1 MVGADNNSKE
11 GTYLQR
17 KGNSMKEIRSYVDPL
32 HISRKLKTGSGEFI
46 YFSLNELAR
55 NFKWDM
61 SQMPITLKI
70 LLESIVRNM
79 DGHLI
84 TEEDVKNMGAWNRG
98 GSKEIPFMP
107 ARVIMQDFTGVP
119 ALVDLAVMRD
129 AISDL
134 GGDPERINPLIPVDL
149 IIDHSVQVD
158 WFASVR
164 ALQFNAE
171 MEFRR
176 NRERYEFLRWGAE
189 SFDNLKVVP
198 PATGI
203 CHQVNL
209 EYLANVVQTAE
220 SDNGAYVFP
229 DTLVGTDSHTT
240 MIDGIGVLGW
250 GVGGIEA
257 EAVILGQ
264 PYYMLIPDVIGFKL
278 YGRLNPG
285 TTPTD
290 IVLRVTERL
299 REYGV
304 VGKLVEFF
312 GPGLN
317 AMTVADRALVSN
329 MSPETGA
336 TALFFPV
343 DRQTLDYLEGSGRP
357 AELVQ
362 LVESYTKEQG
372 LFREDGGIDP
382 QFADVI
388 ELDLGTVEPS
398 VAGPSRPQDRISL
411 SKANTSIPGMLETAE
426 RERKEVHVALDG
438 RDTVLEDGSVVIA
451 AITSCTNTSNPTV
464 LIGAGLLA
472 KKAVQLG
479 LQVPSHVKTS
489 LAPGSKVVTRYLED
503 SGLIPYLEALGFHV
517 VGYGCTTCIG
527 NSGPLRDEISEVIRE
542 NNLIVASVLS
552 GNRNFEGRIHQD
564 VRASYLMSPV
574 LVVAY
579 ALAGTMNL
587 NLTTGPIGTDR
598 NGEDVFLND
607 IWPDEQEVQDAISAH
622 VSPSLFTGEYGNVYT
637 GNQTWNEVKITRAK
651 RYNWSE
657 KSTYIRK
664 PPFFDDMPAD
674 PPPAVPIENA
684 RVLVMLG
691 DMVTTDHIS
700 PAGSIQAESPAGR
713 WLIDSGVKPRD
724 FNSFGSRRGNH
735 EVMMRGTFGNIRI
748 RNMLV
753 PETEGGVTK
762 LFPSGAVLPI
772 YDAALQYMKRGVPL
786 VVVAGR
792 EYGAGSS
799 RDWAAK
805 GTLLLGV
812 KAVVAQSFERIH
824 RSNLIGMG
832 VLPVQF
838 MEGESASS
846 LGLTG
851 LELFTFD
858 PLEKPGQEL
867 RVVVQDDNGKKREF
881 TVKARIDTTVEL
893 DYYRNGGILHTVLRQ
908 MAGTQA

>member
-1 MVGADNNSKE
+1 MVE
-11 GTYLQR
+11 
-17 KGNSMKEIRSYVDPL
+17 MRSYSDPL
-32 HISRKLKTGSGEFI
+32 HITRELKTVSGI
-46 YFSLNELAR
+46 VRYFSLSELAR
-55 NFKWDM
+55 NLKWDI
-61 SQMPITLKI
+61 SRMPVTLKI
-70 LLESIVRNM
+70 LLESVVRNI
-79 DGHLI
+79 DGTLI
-84 TEEDVKNMGAWNRG
+84 TEEDVKRMGGWIEGATE
-98 GSKEIPFMP
+98 EIPFMP

-119 ALVDLAVMRD
+119 AIVDLAVMRD

-164 ALQFNAE
+164 ALDFNAE

-189 SFDNLKVVP
+189 SFDNLQVVP

-209 EYLANVVQTAE
+209 EYLAKVVQTAE
-220 SDNGAYVFP
+220 SEEGTYAFP

-264 PYYMLIPDVIGFKL
+264 PYYMLMPDVIGFKL
-278 YGRLNPG
+278 TGKLNPG

-290 IVLRVTERL
+290 IVLRVTEQL

-317 AMTVADRALVSN
+317 AMNVADRALVSN

-343 DRQTLDYLEGSGRP
+343 DWQTLIYLEGSGRSK
-357 AELVQ
+357 ELVG
-362 LVESYTKEQG
+362 LVESYTREQG

-382 QFADVI
+382 QFTDVI

-398 VAGPSRPQDRISL
+398 IAGPSRPQDRISL
-411 SKANTSIPGMLETAE
+411 SKAHTSIPGMLGKAK
-426 RERKEVHVALDG
+426 RDRKQVHLDLDG
-438 RDTVLEDGSVVIA
+438 RDISLEDGSVVIA

-464 LIGAGLLA
+464 LISAGLLA

-489 LAPGSKVVTRYLED
+489 LAPGSKVVTRYLEGA
-503 SGLIPYLEALGFHV
+503 GLMPYLEALGFHV

-527 NSGPLRDEISEVIRE
+527 NSGPLREEISAAVRE
-542 NNLIVASVLS
+542 NDLIAASVLS
-552 GNRNFEGRIHQD
+552 GNRNFEGRIHPD

-587 NLTTGPIGTDR
+587 NLTTAPLGTDR
-598 NGEDVFLND
+598 NGEEVFLRD
-607 IWPDEQEVQDAISAH
+607 IWPDEGKVEEAINASVSA
-622 VSPSLFTGEYGNVYT
+622 SLFNEEYGDVYT
-637 GNQTWNEVKITRAK
+637 GNQTWNQVKITRAK
-651 RYNWSE
+651 RYNWSD

-664 PPFFDDMPAD
+664 PAFFDEMPAES
-674 PPPAVPIENA
+674 PPAVPIENA
-684 RVLVMLG
+684 RVLAMLG

-700 PAGSIQAESPAGR
+700 PAGSIPAESPAGR
-713 WLIDSGVKPRD
+713 WLIDRGVKPRD

-772 YDAALQYMKRGVPL
+772 YDAATEYVKRGVPL
-786 VVVAGR
+786 IVLAGK

-812 KAVVAQSFERIH
+812 KAVIAESFERIH

-832 VLPVQF
+832 VLPLQF
-838 MEGESASS
+838 LKGESASS

-851 LELFTFD
+851 LELLSFE
-858 PLEKPGQEL
+858 PLEKPGQKL
-867 RVVVQDDNGKKREF
+867 SVRVQDAEGKEREF
-881 TVKARIDTTVEL
+881 AVGARIDTPVEL
-893 DYYRNGGILHTVLRQ
+893 DYFRNGGILHTVLRQ
-908 MAGTQA
+908 MARDQA

>member
-1 MVGADNNSKE
+1 MVEMRAYS
-11 GTYLQR
+11 
-17 KGNSMKEIRSYVDPL
+17 DPL
-32 HISRKLKTGSGEFI
+32 HITRELETVSGTVR
-46 YFSLNELAR
+46 YFSLSELAR
-55 NFKWDM
+55 NLKWDI
-61 SQMPITLKI
+61 SRMPVTLKI
-70 LLESIVRNM
+70 LLESVVRNI
-79 DGHLI
+79 DGTLI
-84 TEEDVKNMGAWNRG
+84 TEEDVKRMGGWIEGATE
-98 GSKEIPFMP
+98 EIPFMP

-119 ALVDLAVMRD
+119 AIVDLAVMRD

-164 ALQFNAE
+164 ALDFNAE

-189 SFDNLKVVP
+189 SFDNLQVVP

-209 EYLANVVQTAE
+209 EYLAKVVQTAE
-220 SDNGAYVFP
+220 SEEGTYSFP

-264 PYYMLIPDVIGFKL
+264 PYYMLMPDVIGFKL
-278 YGRLNPG
+278 TGKLNPG

-290 IVLRVTERL
+290 IVLRVTEQL

-317 AMTVADRALVSN
+317 AMNVADRALVSN

-343 DRQTLDYLEGSGRP
+343 DWQTLIYLEGSGRSK
-357 AELVQ
+357 ELVG
-362 LVESYTKEQG
+362 LVESYTREQG

-382 QFADVI
+382 QFTDVI

-398 VAGPSRPQDRISL
+398 IAGPSRPQDRISL
-411 SKANTSIPGMLETAE
+411 SMAHTSIPGMLGKAK
-426 RERKEVHVALDG
+426 RDRKQVHLDLDG
-438 RDTVLEDGSVVIA
+438 RDISLEDGSVVIA

-464 LIGAGLLA
+464 LISAGLLA

-489 LAPGSKVVTRYLED
+489 LAPGSKVVTRYLEGA
-503 SGLIPYLEALGFHV
+503 GLMPYLEALGFHV

-527 NSGPLRDEISEVIRE
+527 NSGPLREEISAAVRE
-542 NNLIVASVLS
+542 NDLIVASVLS
-552 GNRNFEGRIHQD
+552 GNRNFEGRIHPD

-587 NLTTGPIGTDR
+587 NLTTAPLGTDR
-598 NGEDVFLND
+598 NGEEVFLRD
-607 IWPDEQEVQDAISAH
+607 IWPGEGKVQEVVNASVSA
-622 VSPSLFTGEYGNVYT
+622 SLFNEEYGDVYT
-637 GNQTWNEVKITRAK
+637 GNQTWNQVKITRAK
-651 RYNWSE
+651 RYNWSD

-664 PPFFDDMPAD
+664 PSFFDEMPAES
-674 PPPAVPIENA
+674 PPAVPIENA
-684 RVLVMLG
+684 RVLAMLG

-700 PAGSIQAESPAGR
+700 PAGSIPAESPAGR
-713 WLIDSGVKPRD
+713 WLIDRGVKPRD

-772 YDAALQYMKRGVPL
+772 YDAATEYVKRGVPL
-786 VVVAGR
+786 IVLAGK

-812 KAVVAQSFERIH
+812 KAVIAESFERIH

-832 VLPVQF
+832 VLPLQF
-838 MEGESASS
+838 LKSESASS

-851 LELFTFD
+851 LELLSFE
-858 PLEKPGQEL
+858 PLEKPGQKL
-867 RVVVQDDNGKKREF
+867 SVRVQDAEGKEREF
-881 TVKARIDTTVEL
+881 AVEARIDTPVEL

-908 MAGTQA
+908 MARDQA

>member
-1 MVGADNNSKE
+1 MAE
-11 GTYLQR
+11 MRTY
-17 KGNSMKEIRSYVDPL
+17 SDPL
-32 HISRKLKTGSGEFI
+32 HIARELKNGAGTFH
-46 YFSLNELAR
+46 YFSLSELAR
-55 NFKWDM
+55 NLKWDI
-61 SQMPITLKI
+61 SRMPITLKI
-70 LLESIVRNM
+70 LLESIVRNI
-79 DGHLI
+79 DGILI
-84 TEEDVKNMGAWNRG
+84 TQEDVKRMGGWQEGATE
-98 GSKEIPFMP
+98 EIPFMP

-119 ALVDLAVMRD
+119 AIVDLAVMRD

-134 GGDPERINPLIPVDL
+134 GGDPKRINPLIPVDL
-149 IIDHSVQVD
+149 TIDHSVQVD

-164 ALQFNAE
+164 ALDFNAE

-189 SFDNLKVVP
+189 SFDNLRVVP

-209 EYLANVVQTAE
+209 EYLARVVQTAE
-220 SDNGAYVFP
+220 SDKGTYAFP

-257 EAVILGQ
+257 EAVVLGQ

-278 YGRLNPG
+278 TGKLNPG

-290 IVLRVTERL
+290 IVLRVTEQL
-299 REYGV
+299 RAYGV

-343 DRQTLDYLEGSGRP
+343 DWQTLIYLKGSGRP
-357 AELVQ
+357 KELVE
-362 LVESYTKEQG
+362 LVESYTREQG
-372 LFREDGGIDP
+372 LFREDGDIDP
-382 QFADVI
+382 QFTDVI

-398 VAGPSRPQDRISL
+398 IAGPSRPQDRISL
-411 SKANTSIPGMLETAE
+411 SKAHTSIPGMLGNVK
-426 RERKEVHVALDG
+426 RKRKQVHLDLDR

-489 LAPGSKVVTRYLED
+489 LAPGSKVVTRYLENA
-503 SGLIPYLEALGFHV
+503 GLIPYLEALGFHV

-527 NSGPLRDEISEVIRE
+527 NSGPLREEISAAVRE
-542 NNLIVASVLS
+542 NDLIVASVLS
-552 GNRNFEGRIHQD
+552 GNRNFEGRIHPD

-587 NLTTGPIGTDR
+587 NLTIAPIGTDR
-598 NGEDVFLND
+598 NGEEVFLSD
-607 IWPDEQEVQDAISAH
+607 IWPDKGEVQEAINASVSAC
-622 VSPSLFTGEYGNVYT
+622 LFTEEYGDVYT
-637 GNQTWNEVKITRAK
+637 GNQTWNQVKITKAK
-651 RYNWSE
+651 RYNWSD

-664 PPFFDDMPAD
+664 PPFFDEMPAES
-674 PPPAVPIENA
+674 PPAVPIENA

-700 PAGSIQAESPAGR
+700 PAGSIPAESPAGR
-713 WLIDSGVKPRD
+713 WLIDNGVKPRD

-753 PETEGGVTK
+753 PETEGSVTK

-772 YDAALQYMKRGVPL
+772 YDAATEYAKRGVPL
-786 VVVAGR
+786 IVLAGK

-812 KAVVAQSFERIH
+812 KAVVAESFERIH

-832 VLPVQF
+832 VLPLQF
-838 MEGESASS
+838 MKGESASS

-851 LELFTFD
+851 LELFS
-858 PLEKPGQEL
+858 LESLVKPGQKL
-867 RVVVQDDNGKKREF
+867 SVRVQDAEGKGREF
-881 TVKARIDTTVEL
+881 AVKARIDTPVEL

-908 MAGTQA
+908 MARHQA

>member
-1 MVGADNNSKE
+1 
-11 GTYLQR
+11 
-17 KGNSMKEIRSYVDPL
+17 MKEMKSFGDSL
-32 HISRKLKTGSGEFI
+32 HVTRKLKTGSGEFL
-46 YFSLNELAR
+46 YYSLNETAALYS
-55 NFKWDM
+55 WDIA
-61 SQMPITLKI
+61 SMPLTLKI
-70 LLESIVRNM
+70 LLESIVRNV
-79 DGHLI
+79 DGRLI
-84 TEEDVKNMGAWNRG
+84 TEEDVKKMGGWNT
-98 GSKEIPFMP
+98 GSSQEVPFMP

-119 ALVDLAVMRD
+119 AIVDLAVMRD
-129 AISDL
+129 AVTDL
-134 GGDPERINPLIPVDL
+134 GGDARRINPLIPVDL

-158 WFASVR
+158 WFASRR
-164 ALQFNAE
+164 ALGFNAE
-171 MEFRR
+171 MEFGR

-209 EYLANVVQTAE
+209 EYLARVVQTVE
-220 SDNGAYVFP
+220 GKGASYVFP

-264 PYYMLIPDVIGFKL
+264 PYYMLIPEVIGFKITGSL
-278 YGRLNPG
+278 KPG

-290 IVLRVTERL
+290 IVLRITERL

-312 GPGLN
+312 GPGLD

-343 DRQTLDYLEGSGRP
+343 DNHTLAYLESSGRP
-357 AELVQ
+357 KELVQ
-362 LVESYTKEQG
+362 LVEAYTREQG
-372 LFREDGGIDP
+372 LFRENEATVP
-382 QFADVI
+382 QFSDVI
-388 ELDLGTVEPS
+388 ELDLESVEPS
-398 VAGPSRPQDRISL
+398 IAGPSRPQDRITL
-411 SKANTSIPGMLETAE
+411 SKAHNSIPGLLKDTA
-426 RERKEVHVALDG
+426 RENRKTHFMLDG

-472 KKAVQLG
+472 KKAVQYG

-489 LAPGSKVVTRYLED
+489 LAPGSKVVTRYLENA
-503 SGLIPYLEALGFHV
+503 GLLPYLEALGFHV

-527 NSGPLRDEISEVIRE
+527 NSGPLREEISSVIRE
-542 NNLIVASVLS
+542 NKLVVASVLS

-587 NLTTGPIGTDR
+587 NLMSDPIGIDR
-598 NGEDVFLND
+598 NGEQVFLDD
-607 IWPDEQEVQDAISAH
+607 IWPDEQEIRDAIATY
-622 VSPSLFTGEYGNVYT
+622 VSPALFADEYDNVYT
-637 GNQTWNEVKITRAK
+637 GNETWNEVKITKAK
-651 RYNWSE
+651 RYNWSD

-664 PPFFDDMPAD
+664 PPFFDDMSAD
-674 PPPAVPIENA
+674 APPAVPIENA
-684 RVLVMLG
+684 RVLAMLG

-700 PAGSIQAESPAGR
+700 PAGSIQTESPAGR
-713 WLIDSGVKPRD
+713 WLIDNGVKPRD

-772 YDAALQYMKRGVPL
+772 YDAATEYMKRGVPL
-786 VVVAGR
+786 IVVAGK

-812 KAVVAQSFERIH
+812 RAVIAQSFERIH

-832 VLPVQF
+832 VLPLQF
-838 MEGESASS
+838 VEGESATS

-851 LELFTFD
+851 HELFSIE
-858 PLEKPGQEL
+858 PLQSPGQGL
-867 RVVVQDDNGKKREF
+867 AVSIQDETGKKREIR
-881 TVKARIDTTVEL
+881 VEARIDTGVEL
-893 DYYRNGGILHTVLRQ
+893 EYYKNGGILHTVLRQ
-908 MAGTQA
+908 MAGNDA

>member
-1 MVGADNNSKE
+1 
-11 GTYLQR
+11 
-17 KGNSMKEIRSYVDPL
+17 MKERRTYRDAL
-32 HISRKLKTGSGEFI
+32 HIIRELHTSSGTFR
-46 YFSLNELAR
+46 YYSLSELAR
-55 NFKWDM
+55 ALGWNI
-61 SQMPITLKI
+61 SRLPVTLKI
-70 LLESIVRNM
+70 LLESMVRNV
-79 DGHLI
+79 DGKLI
-84 TEEDVKNMGAWNRG
+84 TESDIERMGGWTEGAR
-98 GSKEIPFMP
+98 EEVPFMP

-119 ALVDLAVMRD
+119 AIVDLAVMRD
-129 AISDL
+129 ALAEL
-134 GGDPERINPLIPVDL
+134 GGNPERINPLIPVDL

-158 WFASVR
+158 QFASVK
-164 ALQFNAE
+164 ALAFNAE

-209 EYLANVVQTAE
+209 EYLAKVVQTAE
-220 SDNGAYVFP
+220 SKEGILAFP
-229 DTLVGTDSHTT
+229 DTLLGTDSHTT
-240 MIDGIGVLGW
+240 MIDGVGVLGW

-264 PYYMLIPDVIGFKL
+264 PYYMLVPDVIGFRLTGK
-278 YGRLNPG
+278 LNPG

-290 IVLRVTERL
+290 IVLRVTEQL

-312 GPGLN
+312 GPGLH

-343 DRQTLDYLEGSGRP
+343 DEQTLDYLKESGRP
-357 AELVQ
+357 RELIELVE
-362 LVESYTKEQG
+362 VYTREQG
-372 LFREDGGIDP
+372 LFREAGGSEP
-382 QFADVI
+382 RFTDVI
-388 ELDLGTVEPS
+388 ELDLSSVEPS
-398 VAGPSRPQDRISL
+398 IAGPSRPQDRIPL
-411 SKANTSIPGMLETAE
+411 SKAHQAVFAMLGKVK
-426 RERKEVHVALDG
+426 REQKKVHLNLDG
-438 RDTVLEDGSVVIA
+438 RDIVLEDGSVVIA

-503 SGLIPYLEALGFHV
+503 AGLMPYLEALGFHV

-527 NSGPLRDEISEVIRE
+527 NSGPLRSEIGEAVRK
-542 NNLIVASVLS
+542 NDLFAASVLS
-552 GNRNFEGRIHQD
+552 GNRNFEGRVHPD
-564 VRASYLMSPV
+564 VRACFLMSPL
-574 LVVAY
+574 LVVVY
-579 ALAGTMNL
+579 ALAGTMNRD
-587 NLTTGPIGTDR
+587 LTRDPIGIDR
-598 NGEDVFLND
+598 NGEEVFLSD
-607 IWPDEQEVQDAISAH
+607 IWPKESEVQEAIGASVSAD
-622 VSPSLFTGEYGNVYT
+622 LFTEEYADVYT
-637 GNQTWNEVKITRAK
+637 GNEAWNKVKITKAK

-664 PPFFDDMPAD
+664 PPFFDDMPAE
-674 PPPAVPIENA
+674 PPPPVSIENG
-684 RVLVMLG
+684 RVLVLLG
-691 DMVTTDHIS
+691 DTVTTDHIS
-700 PAGSIQAESPAGR
+700 PAGSIPAESPAGR
-713 WLIDSGVKPRD
+713 WLIDNGVKQRD

-748 RNMLV
+748 RNLLV

-762 LFPSGAVLPI
+762 LLPSGAVLPI
-772 YDAALQYMKRGVPL
+772 YDAAIEYEKRGVPL
-786 VVVAGR
+786 VIIAGR
-792 EYGAGSS
+792 EYGTGSS

-812 KAVVAQSFERIH
+812 KAVIAESFERIH

-832 VLPVQF
+832 VLPLQF
-838 MEGESASS
+838 TDGESASS

-851 LELFTFD
+851 LESYSVD
-858 PLEKPGQEL
+858 MLEKPGQEL
-867 RVVVQDDNGKKREF
+867 NVRVADEKGKERSF
-881 TVKARIDTTVEL
+881 TVKARVDTSVEL
-893 DYYRNGGILHTVLRQ
+893 EYYKNGGILHTVLRQ
-908 MAGTQA
+908 MARH

>member
-1 MVGADNNSKE
+1 MVE
-11 GTYLQR
+11 
-17 KGNSMKEIRSYVDPL
+17 MRSYSDPL
-32 HISRKLKTGSGEFI
+32 HITRELKTVSGTVR
-46 YFSLNELAR
+46 YFSLSELAR
-55 NFKWDM
+55 NLKWDI
-61 SQMPITLKI
+61 SRMPVTLKI
-70 LLESIVRNM
+70 LLESVVRNI
-79 DGHLI
+79 DGTLI
-84 TEEDVKNMGAWNRG
+84 TEEDVKRMGGWIEGATE
-98 GSKEIPFMP
+98 EIPFMP

-119 ALVDLAVMRD
+119 AIVDLAVMRD

-164 ALQFNAE
+164 ALDFNAE

-189 SFDNLKVVP
+189 SFDNLQVVP

-209 EYLANVVQTAE
+209 EYLAKVVQTAE
-220 SDNGAYVFP
+220 SEEGTYAFP

-264 PYYMLIPDVIGFKL
+264 PYYMLMPDVIGFKL
-278 YGRLNPG
+278 TGKLNPG

-290 IVLRVTERL
+290 IVLRVTEQL

-317 AMTVADRALVSN
+317 AMNVADRALVSN

-343 DRQTLDYLEGSGRP
+343 DRQTLIYLEGSGRSK
-357 AELVQ
+357 ELVG
-362 LVESYTKEQG
+362 LVESYTREQG

-382 QFADVI
+382 QFTDVI

-398 VAGPSRPQDRISL
+398 IAGPSRPQDRISL
-411 SKANTSIPGMLETAE
+411 SKAHTSIPGMLGKAK
-426 RERKEVHVALDG
+426 RDRKQVHLDLDG
-438 RDTVLEDGSVVIA
+438 RDISLEDGSVVIA

-464 LIGAGLLA
+464 LISAGLLA

-489 LAPGSKVVTRYLED
+489 LAPGSKVVTRYLEGA
-503 SGLIPYLEALGFHV
+503 GLMPYLEALGFHV

-527 NSGPLRDEISEVIRE
+527 NSGPLREEISAAVRE
-542 NNLIVASVLS
+542 NDLIAASVLS
-552 GNRNFEGRIHQD
+552 GNRNFEGRIHPD

-587 NLTTGPIGTDR
+587 NLTTAPLGTDR
-598 NGEDVFLND
+598 NGEEVFLRD
-607 IWPDEQEVQDAISAH
+607 IWPDEGKVEEAINASVSA
-622 VSPSLFTGEYGNVYT
+622 SLFNEEYGDVYT
-637 GNQTWNEVKITRAK
+637 GNQTWNQVKITRAK
-651 RYNWSE
+651 RYNWSD

-664 PPFFDDMPAD
+664 PTFFDEMPAGS
-674 PPPAVPIENA
+674 PPAVPIENA
-684 RVLVMLG
+684 RVLAMLG

-700 PAGSIQAESPAGR
+700 PAGSIPAESPAGR
-713 WLIDSGVKPRD
+713 WLIDRGVKPRD

-772 YDAALQYMKRGVPL
+772 YDAATEYVKRGVPL
-786 VVVAGR
+786 IVLAGK

-812 KAVVAQSFERIH
+812 KAVIAESFERIH

-832 VLPVQF
+832 VLPLQF
-838 MEGESASS
+838 LKGESASS

-851 LELFTFD
+851 LELLSFE
-858 PLEKPGQEL
+858 PLEKPGQKL
-867 RVVVQDDNGKKREF
+867 SVRVQDAEGKEREF
-881 TVKARIDTTVEL
+881 AVEARIDTPVEL
-893 DYYRNGGILHTVLRQ
+893 DYFRNGGILHTVLRQ
-908 MAGTQA
+908 MARDQA

>member
-1 MVGADNNSKE
+1 MRAYS
-11 GTYLQR
+11 
-17 KGNSMKEIRSYVDPL
+17 DPL
-32 HISRKLKTGSGEFI
+32 HITRELKTVSGTVR
-46 YFSLNELAR
+46 YFSLSELAR
-55 NFKWDM
+55 NLKWDI
-61 SQMPITLKI
+61 SRMPVTLKI
-70 LLESIVRNM
+70 LLESVVRNI
-79 DGHLI
+79 DGTLI
-84 TEEDVKNMGAWNRG
+84 TEEDVKRMGGWIEGATE
-98 GSKEIPFMP
+98 EIPFMP

-119 ALVDLAVMRD
+119 AIVDLAVIRD

-164 ALQFNAE
+164 AIDFNAE

-189 SFDNLKVVP
+189 SFDNLQVVP

-209 EYLANVVQTAE
+209 EYLAKGVQTAE
-220 SDNGAYVFP
+220 SEQGTYAFP

-264 PYYMLIPDVIGFKL
+264 PYYMLMPDVIGFKL
-278 YGRLNPG
+278 TGKLNPG

-290 IVLRVTERL
+290 IVLRVTEQL

-317 AMTVADRALVSN
+317 AMNVADRALVSN

-343 DRQTLDYLEGSGRP
+343 DRQTLIYLEGSGRSK
-357 AELVQ
+357 ELVG
-362 LVESYTKEQG
+362 LVESYTREQG

-382 QFADVI
+382 QFTDVI

-398 VAGPSRPQDRISL
+398 IAGPSRPQDRISL
-411 SKANTSIPGMLETAE
+411 SKAHTSIPGMLGKAK
-426 RERKEVHVALDG
+426 RDRKQVHLDLDG
-438 RDTVLEDGSVVIA
+438 RDISLEDGSVVIA

-464 LIGAGLLA
+464 LISAGLLA

-489 LAPGSKVVTRYLED
+489 LAPGSKVVTRYLEGA
-503 SGLIPYLEALGFHV
+503 GLMPYLEALGFHV

-527 NSGPLRDEISEVIRE
+527 NSGPLREEISAAVRE
-542 NNLIVASVLS
+542 NDLIAASVLS
-552 GNRNFEGRIHQD
+552 GNRNFEGRIHPD

-587 NLTTGPIGTDR
+587 NLTTAPLGTDR
-598 NGEDVFLND
+598 NGEEVFLRD
-607 IWPDEQEVQDAISAH
+607 IWPDEGKVQEAINASVSA
-622 VSPSLFTGEYGNVYT
+622 SLFNEEYGDVYT
-637 GNQTWNEVKITRAK
+637 GNQTWNQVKITRAK
-651 RYNWSE
+651 RYNWSD

-664 PPFFDDMPAD
+664 PTFFDEMPAES
-674 PPPAVPIENA
+674 PPAVPIENA
-684 RVLVMLG
+684 RVLAMLG

-700 PAGSIQAESPAGR
+700 PAGSIPAESPAGR
-713 WLIDSGVKPRD
+713 WLIDRGVKPRD

-772 YDAALQYMKRGVPL
+772 YDAATEYVKRGVPL
-786 VVVAGR
+786 IVLAGK

-812 KAVVAQSFERIH
+812 KAVIAESFERIH

-832 VLPVQF
+832 VLPLQF
-838 MEGESASS
+838 LKGESAYS

-851 LELFTFD
+851 LELLSFE
-858 PLEKPGQEL
+858 PLEKPGQKL
-867 RVVVQDDNGKKREF
+867 SVRVQDAEGKEREF
-881 TVKARIDTTVEL
+881 AVEARIDTPVEL
-893 DYYRNGGILHTVLRQ
+893 DYFRNGGILHTVLRQ
-908 MAGTQA
+908 MARDQA